1 MAGDSVMKQWVDSR
15 VLAGALMAWCLS
27 GLAMAGADFALP
39 DLHGKVHHLS
49 DYRGKW
55 VLVNY
60 WATWC
65 PPCREELPELEVL
78 HNAEGKG
85 PVVLGVNLEDIDKG
99 ALSAFV
105 DEQFLSYPI
114 LMAGARPAREQ
125 LLGPI
130 HGLPTSYLISP
141 EGKVVARQVG
151 PVTARGIEDFIEHY
165 EEQASAERTPR
176 G

>member
-1 MAGDSVMKQWVDSR
+1 MKKLLESR
-15 VLAGALMAWCLS
+15 ALVGVLMAWCLA

-49 DYRGKW
+49 DYRGRW

-78 HNAEGKG
+78 HDAEGKG
-85 PVVLGVNLEDIDKG
+85 PVVLGVNLEDIDKA

-114 LMAGARPAREQ
+114 LLAGARPAHGQ

-130 HGLPTSYLISP
+130 NGLPTSYLISP
-141 EGKVVARQVG
+141 EGKVVARQEG
-151 PVTARGIEDFIEHY
+151 PVTARDIEDFIEQY
-165 EEQASAERTPR
+165 EEQVSAESAPR